1 MREPYITEAEEDWYR
16 RFGGRPA
23 MSEPF
28 GPLAPIPPLPVDDVP
43 GSPRPEPRKW
53 MYPFGCLP
61 PEPLASS
68 NFTIPGDLIVTVW
81 REPEGLGTSLP
92 ARDILATPTSITATY
107 KSNAIAATPERGI
120 RLSFGMKLIAGQSFE
135 GTNGMAT
142 LLAGHAAAM
151 DEDWPGAT
159 ASVRLYPVVDFTLTY
174 QVVPGE

>member
-1 MREPYITEAEEDWYR
+1 
-16 RFGGRPA
+16 

-68 NFTIPGDLIVTVW
+68 NFTVPDDLIVTVW
-81 REPEGLGTSLP
+81 SEPGGLGRFLP
-92 ARDILATPTSITATY
+92 ARDILAAPATVTATY
-107 KSNAIAATPERGI
+107 KGNAVARDASERGI

-135 GTNGMAT
+135 GTNGLAT
-142 LLAGHAAAM
+142 LLAAHLAAM
-151 DEDWPGAT
+151 DETWPGDA
-159 ASVRLYPVVDFTLTY
+159 ALVRLYPVVDFTLTY